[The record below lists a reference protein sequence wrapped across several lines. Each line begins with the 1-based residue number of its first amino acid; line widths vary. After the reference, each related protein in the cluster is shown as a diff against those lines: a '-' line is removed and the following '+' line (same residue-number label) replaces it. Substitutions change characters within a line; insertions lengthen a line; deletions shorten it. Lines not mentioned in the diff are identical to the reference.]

1 MPRSPARAAVLVG
14 IDTGGTFTDL
24 VCFARGVLRVH
35 KLPST
40 PDNPARAVLAGLQ
53 ALLGARPA
61 DGTIITYGS
70 TVATNAV
77 LERKGARVVLVTTAG
92 FEDVLEIGRQTRPDL
107 YALEPSK
114 PPPLVARAQRL
125 GIAERLTY
133 EGETL
138 EPLTAATL
146 RDAVSGAAS
155 ARSRSPSSVHSY
167 TNSAP
172 NAGSDAPCAASVCRC
187 RCRTSWSRNTA
198 STSAP
203 ARR

>member
-114 PPPLVARAQRL
+114 PAPLISRRGRIGV
-125 GIAERLTY
+125 AERMTF
-133 EGETL
+133 EGK
-138 EPLTAATL
+138 PLL
-146 RDAVSGAAS
+146 RPTAS
-155 ARSRSPSSVHSY
+155 ALRAAVAAVKRSTAQSVAVCFLHSY
-167 TNSAP
+167 AN
-172 NAGSDAPCAASVCRC
+172 
-187 RCRTSWSRNTA
+187 
-198 STSAP
+198 P
-203 ARR
+203 AHER